1 MSYTKDG
8 NTYEAEQTKEDRF
21 VNIFGQGDVTVP
33 AGYWVVTNG
42 KVIVD
47 CPSDATFKMNY
58 SETKKGKN
66 SDSKAETTG

>member
-8 NTYEAEQTKEDRF
+8 NTYEAEQTKEGRF

-47 CPSDATFKMNY
+47 CPSDDTFKMNY
-58 SETKKGKN
+58 TTATVDKPKPKKN
-66 SDSKAETTG
+66 EE